1 MDLEVDSLVAGEEGS
16 AKFGTVLDGF
26 AICASRE
33 CLFFIILL
41 FTLETAIFL
50 LIHGRIR
57 SLAKSALSIIEPT
70 TTRFFLCMRNC
81 ICEMGGV
88 CNYGSGKP
96 ISVLLVTTVPSNV
109 KFPRLPTIGLVSSTA
124 ERVVAFDLLIR
135 QFCNSA
141 VNCLG

>member
-41 FTLETAIFL
+41 FTLETAIFFTDSWENSSL
-50 LIHGRIR
+50 LCQ
-57 SLAKSALSIIEPT
+57 LLSSPP
-70 TTRFFLCMRNC
+70 RNFFLCMRNC

-109 KFPRLPTIGLVSSTA
+109 KFPR
-124 ERVVAFDLLIR
+124 
-135 QFCNSA
+135 
-141 VNCLG
+141 